1 MIRKGMSFARGAMA
15 AFALL
20 IGTLAV
26 LPAGAQQLD
35 QVKLAIG
42 YIPNIQFTPLYV
54 GMSKGYYQEA
64 GIKLNIEYGFGIDI
78 FSLLQAGKID
88 LGLSDSDQLIIAGS
102 KSMGL
107 SAVFQYYQK
116 YPIAIVAKKGVVD
129 TPSQFVGKTIGVPEE
144 FGTSYIGLK
153 LFLAH
158 YGLTGRVNVQK
169 IGYTQ
174 IPSLLS
180 GKIDGAVVFTTNETV
195 KLKQM
200 GIPFNEWDVK
210 DFSDMVGSS
219 FISSNRDIA
228 ARGDVLNRFLDATKR
243 AMSFIASNPGAS
255 VDIAMK
261 YIDGVDQSQRS
272 FLENSLL
279 ATSSLFESAKGYGYL
294 DPATYQ
300 YSIGKLKELGLIP
313 QVYDASQITHQ
324 LGG

>member
-1 MIRKGMSFARGAMA
+1 MKLKRLRSIYI
-15 AFALL
+15 L
-20 IGTLAV
+20 IGAV
-26 LPAGAQQLD
+26 ALSAVASLPAAAQQLE

-42 YIPNIQFTPLYV
+42 YIPNVQFTPLYV
-54 GMSKGYYQEA
+54 GMNKGYYRDA
-64 GIKLNIEYGFGIDI
+64 GINLKIEYGFGIDI

-88 LGLSDSDQLIIAGS
+88 LGLSDSDQLIVAGS
-102 KSMGL
+102 KGMGL

-116 YPIAIVAKKGVVD
+116 YPVAIVAKKGVVD
-129 TPSQFVGKTIGVPEE
+129 SPAQFVGKTIGVPEE

-158 YGLTGRVNVQK
+158 YGLTGKVKIQK

-174 IPSLLS
+174 IPALMSD
-180 GKIDGAVVFTTNETV
+180 KVDGAVVFTTNETV
-195 KLKQM
+195 KLKEM
-200 GIPFNEWDVK
+200 GVAFNEWDVK

-228 ARGDVLNRFLDATKR
+228 ARGAVLNRFFQATKK
-243 AMSFIASNPGAS
+243 AMNFIASNPSAA

-261 YIDGVDQSQRS
+261 YIDGVDQGQKT

-279 ATSSLFESAKGYGYL
+279 ATSDLFKSSAGFGHL
-294 DPATYQ
+294 DPNTYR
-300 YSIGKLKELGLIP
+300 YSIQKLQTLGLIP
-313 QVYDASQITHQ
+313 AVYPPSKILHQ